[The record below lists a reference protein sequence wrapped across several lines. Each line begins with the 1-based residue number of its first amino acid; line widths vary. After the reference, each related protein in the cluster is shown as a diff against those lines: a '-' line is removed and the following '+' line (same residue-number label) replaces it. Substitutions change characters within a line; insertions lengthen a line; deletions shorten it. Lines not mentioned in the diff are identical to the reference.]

1 MFLEWEKLGE
11 EEEKEKEFDDD
22 PLVFAVDRW
31 LRKSAFRKLLTFCD
45 YLRYKDGK
53 SFFKLNLDFITRLG
67 WEEVEKRMKR
77 IIGEIPEKISSLK
90 TNLHSE
96 SVETIKLGL
105 EAPKVIFSL
114 SAGDLVINPN
124 FKFNTILPPKNK
136 SLDILYYDGENKVFR
151 TKPIYFKDLQKFLL
165 EQDVEVST
173 TFNTDFSLPFKL
185 EKNYKLRRYQFEA
198 VTEWLSTGEKGV
210 IVLPTGA
217 GKTLCGIHAMYETT
231 QRTLIVVPTIDLL
244 FQWSEKISTR
254 LNINPENIG
263 IFGGGEKEIKP
274 ITVITYD
281 SAHMITD
288 VLADKFG
295 LIIFDE
301 VHHLPSP
308 SYRRIAEFLIAS
320 KRLGLS
326 ATPTRVD
333 EKHKDLPFLVGPI
346 VHYEKPEELS
356 ERGFLADFK
365 VERIEVKLSPEDQEK
380 YEAARARYARYSY
393 RFKGGGKAKFLAV
406 LSRAGRVKEAKE
418 ALLAL
423 NEARRIAFGAEEKLQ
438 KLDELLEKFRD
449 QKVLIFTRFNE
460 IVDRIAKEFLI
471 PKITHKTKKAERK
484 KILEGF
490 KQGNLTKIVTG
501 EVLDEGVDVPE
512 ASVAIII
519 SGTGSPRQYIQRLG
533 RILRPKKE
541 EAVLVELVTAKSL
554 EESVSKRRKK
564 NPIRKSEEISKI

>member
-1 MFLEWEKLGE
+1 MEWERLG
-11 EEEKEKEFDDD
+11 EEKEKEKAFNGEA
-22 PLVFAVDRW
+22 LVFAVNRW
-31 LRKSAFRKLLTFCD
+31 VRKRDFRKLLTFCD
-45 YLRYKDGK
+45 YLGYKDGK
-53 SFFKLNLDFITRLG
+53 SFFKLDLDSVTRLG
-67 WEEVEKRMKR
+67 WEEVEKQLKK

-90 TNLHSE
+90 TNLDLE
-96 SVETIKLGL
+96 SVETIKPGL
-105 EAPKVIFSL
+105 EGLKVIFSL
-114 SAGDLVINPN
+114 SGGDLVINPN
-124 FKFNTILPPKNK
+124 FKFNTILPPKSK
-136 SLDILYYDGENKVFR
+136 LLDILYYDGENKVFR
-151 TKPIYFKDLQKFLL
+151 TKPIYFKDLQTFLL
-165 EQDVEVST
+165 DQDIEVST
-173 TFNTDFSLPFKL
+173 TFNADFSLPFKL
-185 EKNYKLRRYQFEA
+185 KKNYKLRRYQFEA
-198 VTEWLSTGEKGV
+198 VSEWFLTGEKGV

-217 GKTLCGIHAMYETT
+217 GKTLCGIHTIYETS

-244 FQWSEKISTR
+244 FQWNEKISTR
-254 LNINPENIG
+254 LNVNPENIG

-308 SYRRIAEFLIAS
+308 SYRRIAEFLIAP

-333 EKHKDLPFLVGPI
+333 EKHKDLPFLVGPT
-346 VHYEKPEELS
+346 VHYQKPEELS
-356 ERGFLADFK
+356 ERGFLADYK
-365 VERIEVKLSPEDQEK
+365 VERIEVKLSPEDQER

-406 LSRAGRVKEAKE
+406 LSRAGSVKEAKE

-423 NEARRIAFGAEEKLQ
+423 NEARRIAFDAEEKLQ

-490 KQGNLTKIVTG
+490 KKGTLTKIVTG

-512 ASVAIII
+512 ASVAIVI
-519 SGTGSPRQYIQRLG
+519 SGTGSVRQYIQRLG

-541 EAVLVELVTAKSL
+541 EAALVEIVTAKSL
-554 EESVSKRRKK
+554 EENVSKRRKK
-564 NPIRKSEEISKI
+564 NLNV

>member
-1 MFLEWEKLGE
+1 MEWERLDE
-11 EEEKEKEFDDD
+11 EEAKEKGFNEEA
-22 PLVFAVDRW
+22 LVFAVDRW
-31 LRKSAFRKLLTFCD
+31 LRKRDFRKLLTFCD
-45 YLRYKDGK
+45 YLGYKDGK
-53 SFFKLNLDFITRLG
+53 SFFKLNLDFVTRLG
-67 WEEVEKRMKR
+67 WEEVEKRLKK

-90 TNLHSE
+90 TNLHLE
-96 SVETIKLGL
+96 STETIKPGL
-105 EAPKVIFSL
+105 ESPKVIFSL
-114 SAGDLVINPN
+114 SGGDLVINPN
-124 FKFNTILPPKNK
+124 FKFNTILPSKNK
-136 SLDILYYDGENKVFR
+136 LLDILFYDGKNKVFR
-151 TKPIYFKDLQKFLL
+151 TKPIYFKDLYNFLL
-165 EQDVEVST
+165 EQGIKVST

-185 EKNYKLRRYQFEA
+185 KKSYKLRTFQSDA
-198 VTEWLSTGEKGV
+198 VSEWLLKGEKGV

-217 GKTLCGIHAMYETT
+217 GKTLCGIHAIYETS

-244 FQWSEKISTR
+244 FQWSEKISIR
-254 LNINPENIG
+254 LKVDPENIG

-274 ITVITYD
+274 ITMITYD

-346 VHYEKPEELS
+346 VHYEKVEDLS
-356 ERGFLADFK
+356 ERGFLADYK
-365 VERIEVKLSPEDQEK
+365 VERIEVKLSPEDQER
-380 YEAARARYARYSY
+380 YEAVRARYARYSY

-460 IVDRIAKEFLI
+460 IVDRIAKEFLL
-471 PKITHKTKKAERK
+471 PKITHKTKKAERR

-490 KQGNLTKIVTG
+490 KKGTLTKIVTG

-512 ASVAIII
+512 ASVAIVI

-541 EAVLVELVTAKSL
+541 EAVLVEIVTAKSL
-554 EESVSKRRKK
+554 EENVSKRRKK
-564 NPIRKSEEISKI
+564 NLTT

>member
-1 MFLEWEKLGE
+1 MFLEWKRLGE
-11 EEEKEKEFDDD
+11 EEAKEKRFNEET
-22 PLVFAVDRW
+22 LVFAVDRW
-31 LRKSAFRKLLTFCD
+31 LRKRDFRKLLTFCD
-45 YLRYKDGK
+45 YLGYKDGK
-53 SFFKLNLDFITRLG
+53 SFFKLNLDFVTRLG
-67 WEEVEKRMKR
+67 WEEIEKRLKK
-77 IIGEIPEKISSLK
+77 IIGEIPKKISSLK
-90 TNLHSE
+90 TNLHLE
-96 SVETIKLGL
+96 STETIKPGL
-105 EAPKVIFSL
+105 ESPKVIFSL
-114 SAGDLVINPN
+114 SGGDLVINPN
-124 FKFNTILPPKNK
+124 FKFNTILPSKNK
-136 SLDILYYDGENKVFR
+136 LLDILFYDEKNKVFR
-151 TKPIYFKDLQKFLL
+151 TKPIYFKDLYNFLS
-165 EQDVEVST
+165 EQDIKVST

-185 EKNYKLRRYQFEA
+185 KKSYKLRTFQSDA
-198 VTEWLSTGEKGV
+198 VSEWLLKGNKGV

-217 GKTLCGIHAMYETT
+217 GKTLCGIDAIYETS

-244 FQWSEKISTR
+244 FQWSEKISIR
-254 LNINPENIG
+254 LKVDPENIG

-308 SYRRIAEFLIAS
+308 SYRRIAEFLIAP

-346 VHYEKPEELS
+346 VHYEKVEDLS
-356 ERGFLADFK
+356 ERGFLAEYK
-365 VERIEVKLSPEDQEK
+365 VERIEVKLSPEDQER
-380 YEAARARYARYSY
+380 YEAVRARYAQYSY

-484 KILEGF
+484 KILECF
-490 KQGNLTKIVTG
+490 KKGTLTKIVTG

-512 ASVAIII
+512 ASVAIVI

-541 EAVLVELVTAKSL
+541 EAVLVEIVTAKSL

-564 NPIRKSEEISKI
+564 TDKLKTDN